1 MVPTRR
7 SLRCSIFSSTTSKI
21 LRSDLLILSQMNTFH
36 RCQPANRLERDISIT
51 ASRSRDEDS
60 KPAVVLEAQREA
72 VHTYLKGGRWPF
84 VQEFVEI
91 ESGKRND
98 RPPTASLSSPIE
110 IFIATGPKEPDRRG
124 PGHAVNV
131 RKSQAL
137 HQLVNFRRHNRL
149 VGITAHPIVYVV
161 NEVHAADAVIIGD
174 MRSKVAAHQGEG
186 RSQEPDVN
194 RTGTSLRLQGCTSV
208 PALFPSPEPAHH
220 RATIEREREDAIWRD
235 QPRRGAHCV
244 MHGAGVMQHAPGID
258 HVRGS
263 QLADIVAVENRA
275 AFDRPFAIAGEMQ
288 IAQPRGAEDRG
299 WVKIERMHTR
309 AEPARGERKKPTPR
323 PDIDEARARQR
334 IASEQATERA
344 LRLRDLACAQ
354 IAGEVE
360 PVVAEPETNIFS
372 QSVRHIGQNSSSS
385 LPVAI
390 QRPAG

>member
-98 RPPTASLSSPIE
+98 RHPTASLSSPIE

-149 VGITAHPIVYVV
+149 VGITAHPAVYAV
-161 NEVHAADAVIIGD
+161 NKLPA
-174 MRSKVAAHQGEG
+174 
-186 RSQEPDVN
+186 QETGSFRGQR
-194 RTGTSLRLQGCTSV
+194 RTSAR
-208 PALFPSPEPAHH
+208 H
-220 RATIEREREDAIWRD
+220 RAD
-235 QPRRGAHCV
+235 GH
-244 MHGAGVMQHAPGID
+244 
-258 HVRGS
+258 
-263 QLADIVAVENRA
+263 
-275 AFDRPFAIAGEMQ
+275 
-288 IAQPRGAEDRG
+288 
-299 WVKIERMHTR
+299 
-309 AEPARGERKKPTPR
+309 
-323 PDIDEARARQR
+323 
-334 IASEQATERA
+334 
-344 LRLRDLACAQ
+344 
-354 IAGEVE
+354 
-360 PVVAEPETNIFS
+360 
-372 QSVRHIGQNSSSS
+372 
-385 LPVAI
+385 
-390 QRPAG
+390 